1 MTQPPAEGSQPFKKA
16 LSALFLIAFVFLLI
30 FLCRV
35 IFSPL
40 LPSIQ
45 AEMGF
50 SHSQAGRLF
59 FFLAVGGGM
68 GLLSNGFVSRVLIH
82 RQTIALSVFLS
93 GSALLVTS
101 QSPGYVALTACM
113 VITGWASGLYLP
125 SGLATVTSVA
135 SAKDWGKALAVHDIA
150 PNLSFLL
157 APLLA
162 ESVLYF
168 ASWRTTLLVLGTAQI
183 LSAVIFNVFGKGG
196 VTHGQ
201 APNPKVFAYIVK
213 QPAFWIFVAFFGLA
227 IGMGLG
233 IYSMLPLYLISDHQF
248 QRETANQLLALSRIT
263 GLLGTLVSGYFTDRL
278 GAKRTLAF
286 YFIFAG
292 ASSALLGLSRGP
304 LLVIAVFIQPVAATC
319 FFPAGLTALSKA
331 FTEELRSVAVSLI
344 IPVATLFGQGLV
356 PAMLGYLGQ
365 QGVFYLGFVIM
376 GCFLVTGM
384 LPLPFLKFI
393 RETDPDFSEADLA
406 PALSS
411 SPKPD
416 KPNRTNKRNWR

>member
-1 MTQPPAEGSQPFKKA
+1 MTIAKDTPGMTQPPVEASQPFRKA
-16 LSALFLIAFVFLLI
+16 LPTLFMIAFVFLVI

-40 LPSIQ
+40 MPSIQ

-93 GSALLVTS
+93 GSALFVTS
-101 QSPGYVALTACM
+101 QSPGYVSLAACM

-125 SGLATVTSVA
+125 SGLATITSIA

-168 ASWRTTLLVLGTAQI
+168 ASWRTTLLILGTIQI
-183 LSAVIFNVFGKGG
+183 LAAVIFNMFGRGG
-196 VTHGQ
+196 ASHGQ
-201 APNPKVFAYIVK
+201 APNPQVFAYIVK

-233 IYSMLPLYLISDHQF
+233 LYSMLPLYLISEHQF
-248 QRETANQLLALSRIT
+248 QRETANLLLALSRIT

-286 YFIFAG
+286 YFVFAG
-292 ASSALLGLSRGP
+292 ASSALLGLSHGP
-304 LLVIAVFIQPVAATC
+304 LLVAAVFIQPVAATC

-331 FTEELRSVAVSLI
+331 FTEEFRSVAVSLI

-365 QGVFYLGFVIM
+365 QGAFYLGFVIM
-376 GCFLVTGM
+376 GCILLTGIM
-384 LPLPFLKFI
+384 PLPFLKLI
-393 RETDPDFSEADLA
+393 
-406 PALSS
+406 
-411 SPKPD
+411 PK
-416 KPNRTNKRNWR
+416 NCSCLFLNQRS